1 MDQQYV
7 PPVHLTRSSW
17 GNRGHDGQ
25 QRYFVPGISPL
36 VSSSHAVIMLTN
48 SLCRRRRRDNEVE
61 IIDVG
66 TKWLVHYTVII
77 RRQCHPSSVG
87 GAASGS
93 SVCRISRQRPPS
105 SLVLCKLRYRTSS
118 TAPSMR
124 HIRQSQLELVDRSHG
139 QAECDP
145 YQGESTRLLFL
156 YFAVLSLM
164 FSIRSSTS
172 TAPPAGYGIIDR
184 IRSESSERRRSPKAI
199 PSGSTIARHEVE
211 CSEIDCIVKVEDR
224 HPSTTTASE
233 ITIVDG
239 LTTDHRRSLTTT
251 PLRKRNTPV

>member
-25 QRYFVPGISPL
+25 QRYFVPGMSPL

-93 SVCRISRQRPPS
+93 SVCRISRQRPPLTEVDHWFGASFGTGHRLQRLAYDTFANHS
-105 SLVLCKLRYRTSS
+105 SSSS
-118 TAPSMR
+118 TGLMVRPNVTRIEVSRRACYFCTL
-124 HIRQSQLELVDRSHG
+124 QSSR
-139 QAECDP
+139 
-145 YQGESTRLLFL
+145 
-156 YFAVLSLM
+156 
-164 FSIRSSTS
+164 
-172 TAPPAGYGIIDR
+172 
-184 IRSESSERRRSPKAI
+184 
-199 PSGSTIARHEVE
+199 
-211 CSEIDCIVKVEDR
+211 
-224 HPSTTTASE
+224 
-233 ITIVDG
+233 
-239 LTTDHRRSLTTT
+239 
-251 PLRKRNTPV
+251 